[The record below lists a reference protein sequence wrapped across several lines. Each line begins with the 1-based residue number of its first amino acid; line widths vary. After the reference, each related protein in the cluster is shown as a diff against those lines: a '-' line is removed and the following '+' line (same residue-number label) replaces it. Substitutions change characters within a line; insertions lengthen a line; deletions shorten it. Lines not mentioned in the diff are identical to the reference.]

1 MDIAASILSE
11 LLLDTQPLRLVYHLE
26 NPIRQSWQD
35 VVDILTEELGIPKS
49 KRLPL
54 DDWIKLVQ
62 SSADVGNPAKNLA
75 AFLAEEFE
83 KMSCGGVILGTEVSR
98 GRASTLAQ
106 IGTVSDSTIRA
117 YVQYWMKAGV
127 VSRTK

>member
-1 MDIAASILSE
+1 MDIAASILLE

-35 VVDILTEELGIPKS
+35 VADILTEELSIPKS

-62 SSADVGNPAKNLA
+62 SSADVGNPAKKLA

-98 GRASTLAQ
+98 GRAPTLAQ
-106 IGTVSDSTIRA
+106 IGTVSDCTIRA
-117 YVQYWMKAGV
+117 YVQYWMKAGF
-127 VSRTK
+127 VSRIK